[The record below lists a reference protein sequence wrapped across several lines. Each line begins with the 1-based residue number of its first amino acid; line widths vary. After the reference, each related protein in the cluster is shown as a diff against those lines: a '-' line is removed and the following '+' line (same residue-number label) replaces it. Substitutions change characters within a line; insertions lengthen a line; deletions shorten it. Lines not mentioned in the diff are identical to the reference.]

1 MSFRAQFLRTL
12 IISILAMLMVVL
24 IVLFPRDLDIR
35 MDDYR
40 MDINYSFSWA
50 KYGNNIKGLFAA
62 LFEEGSLG
70 IDRYNLPVVTV
81 VLTSVAKSLAVIVTA
96 LVLSFGLGV
105 LKGIMDYK
113 LSRTKWSFFGNWTTW
128 LFQSLP
134 DFLVLLLIQWY
145 VIRYLPFI
153 RFFSP
158 DQWYSFL
165 LAAVLVAIYPT
176 MYIAR
181 ITSASIADQ
190 DGKMYIMVARA
201 KGLTQRLIFYKHVF
215 YNSFGTI
222 LTHLSSLFVYVLSN
236 QLMVEYF
243 MNFPGAAYRLFLAI
257 DYSVHFGTG
266 PNYEPGVIIGIAF
279 CFMIMV
285 LIVQWISLAARRHF
299 EAR

>member
-1 MSFRAQFLRTL
+1 M
-12 IISILAMLMVVL
+12 
-24 IVLFPRDLDIR
+24 
-35 MDDYR
+35 
-40 MDINYSFSWA
+40 
-50 KYGNNIKGLFAA
+50 
-62 LFEEGSLG
+62 SLG
-70 IDRYNLPVVTV
+70 
-81 VLTSVAKSLAVIVTA
+81 VIVTA

-113 LSRTKWSFFGNWTTW
+113 LSRTKWNFFGNWTTW

-134 DFLVLLLIQWY
+134 DFLILLLIQWY

-153 RFFSP
+153 RFFSTEE
-158 DQWYSFL
+158 WYSFL
-165 LAAVLVAIYPT
+165 LPAVLVSIYPT

-236 QLMVEYF
+236 LLMVEYF

-257 DYSVHFGTG
+257 DYSVHLGTG

>member
-12 IISILAMLMVVL
+12 IISIFAMLMVIL
-24 IVLFPRDLDIR
+24 IVLFPRDLDIHY
-35 MDDYR
+35 DEYKVNV
-40 MDINYSFSWA
+40 NYGFSWV
-50 KYGNNIKGLFAA
+50 KYGNNIKVFFAA
-62 LFEEGSLG
+62 LFDEGSLG
-70 IDRYNLPVVTV
+70 NDRYNLPIVTV
-81 VLTSVAKSLAVIVTA
+81 VLVSVAKSLAVIVTA

-113 LSRTKWSFFGNWTTW
+113 LSRTKWNFFGNWTTW

-153 RFFSP
+153 RFFSTEE
-158 DQWYSFL
+158 WYSFL
-165 LAAVLVAIYPT
+165 LPAVLVSIYPT

-181 ITSASIADQ
+181 ITSASIAEQ
-190 DGKMYIMVARA
+190 ESKMYITVARA

-236 QLMVEYF
+236 LLMVEYF

-257 DYSVHFGTG
+257 DYSVNFGTG